1 MQEGL
6 IYLRQDV
13 DEVTH
18 IFGEIQVFSVA
29 EIKASL
35 ILNPLDGINRT
46 IRIQLRGHFDVV
58 DRTDH
63 HSVTGD
69 GGTFT
74 DFNACSF

>member
-1 MQEGL
+1 MAK
-6 IYLRQDV
+6 V
-13 DEVTH
+13 
-18 IFGEIQVFSVA
+18 
-29 EIKASL
+29 KAPL
-35 ILNPLDGINRT
+35 VLNALDRVNGT
-46 IRIQLRGHFDVV
+46 VRIQLRGHFDVV